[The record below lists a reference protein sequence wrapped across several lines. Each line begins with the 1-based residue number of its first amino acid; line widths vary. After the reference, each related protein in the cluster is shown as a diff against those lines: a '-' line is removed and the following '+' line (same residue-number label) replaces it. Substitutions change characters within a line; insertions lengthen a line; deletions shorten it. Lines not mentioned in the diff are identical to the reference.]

1 MVSIGKIYTNK
12 NNRNENIQIINSLK
26 EKVIGTIKMII
37 VNFKI
42 KKK

>member
-1 MVSIGKIYTNK
+1 MVSIGKIYINK

-26 EKVIGTIKMII
+26 ENEIGTIII
-37 VNFKI
+37 TIVYLKI

>member
-26 EKVIGTIKMII
+26 EKVIGTIIMTI
-37 VNFKI
+37 VNLKI

>member
-26 EKVIGTIKMII
+26 EKVIGTKIMTI

>member
-1 MVSIGKIYTNK
+1 MVSIGKIYTNT

-26 EKVIGTIKMII
+26 EKVIGTIIMTI
-37 VNFKI
+37 VNLKI